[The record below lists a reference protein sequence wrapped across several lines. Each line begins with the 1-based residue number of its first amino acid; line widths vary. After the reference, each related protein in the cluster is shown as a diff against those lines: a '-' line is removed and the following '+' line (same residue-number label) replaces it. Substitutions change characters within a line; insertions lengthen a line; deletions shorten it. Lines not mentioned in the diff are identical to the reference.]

1 MGIQAG
7 ALEATGNGAGKLAQ
21 KQHFQTT
28 PICPFKKPWNLKTT
42 CETKNNYKMP
52 FAHIPK
58 RVSELIALVS
68 VSTTLFLFIQTRDLS
83 HRLHEIQDPNLDLS
97 AFGAKIDSGKSGGR
111 SIEDITKPKSHLSRE
126 LSNEKVKLNPVDY
139 NNTVKAKKEVLFF
152 NRVPKVGSQTTMEL
166 LKSLAKRNNFAYHKD
181 RTQKVETIKLT
192 YNEEKWLANMVNYF
206 EPPSVYVKHVCFV
219 NFTQFDMD
227 MPIYVNLVR
236 DPVERVISWYYYVRA
251 PWYFVE
257 RKRAFPEL
265 PLPNPN
271 WLRKDYETCV
281 KRGDKECQWLEGGER
296 DDFGQ
301 LTEFFCGQDDDCTG
315 FNTEVAMKKAMY
327 NVEKHYAVVGI
338 LEELNKTLT
347 VLEHYVPRFFK
358 GALNT
363 YWEEIHMYSKIN
375 RNIYK
380 PPVSEATKEIVRKNF
395 TREIEFFEFC
405 KQRLHK
411 QYMALNLNGED
422 QP

>member
-126 LSNEKVKLNPVDY
+126 LSNEKVKLNPMDF

-166 LKSLAKRNNFAYHKD
+166 LKSLARKNNFMYHKD

-192 YNEEKWLANMVNYF
+192 YNEEKWLTNLLSYF

-219 NFTQFDMD
+219 NFTQFDLD

-236 DPVERVISWYYYVRA
+236 DPVERVISRYYYVRA

-257 RKRAFPEL
+257 RKRAFPDL

-271 WLRKDYETCV
+271 WLKKDFDTCV
-281 KRGDKECQWLEGGER
+281 RRGDKECQYKEGDER

-301 LTEFFCGQDDDCTG
+301 LTEFFCGQDEDCTG
-315 FNTEVAMKKAMY
+315 LNTEIALRKARE
-327 NVEKHYAVVGI
+327 NVEKHYAAVGV

-358 GALNT
+358 GAKDV
-363 YWEEIHMYSKIN
+363 YWNEINVFSRIN

-380 PPVSEATKEIVRKNF
+380 PPVAEDTKNIVRKNF

-411 QYMALNLNGED
+411 QYLALHLD
-422 QP
+422 KYP